1 MAKPT
6 KEKEV
11 VMTRRRV
18 ADELYGRLQ
27 RRLDEV
33 ARRADEGSISFEP
46 TMDALQQII
55 EGRFGQKLDEYPV
68 TIDYGMSLADMI
80 EAGHYDW
87 TNSDITAEH
96 FPIKGRGK
104 AEVKLELVHFDRA
117 VSTDEALEELDKQG
131 LRPAKIEELLA
142 FGAAYP
148 EIQHEFPVICLGS
161 VWSDRDDGRSVPDLG
176 RRGSRRRLY
185 LDWVALDWPDYC
197 RFLAVR
203 K

>member
-1 MAKPT
+1 MAT
-6 KEKEV
+6 RQYV
-11 VMTRRRV
+11 VSGDQYRIIDRRMREIKRQLDQDGGSPLDPDAV
-18 ADELYGRLQ
+18 AH
-27 RRLDEV
+27 
-33 ARRADEGSISFEP
+33 
-46 TMDALQQII
+46 ALQQII